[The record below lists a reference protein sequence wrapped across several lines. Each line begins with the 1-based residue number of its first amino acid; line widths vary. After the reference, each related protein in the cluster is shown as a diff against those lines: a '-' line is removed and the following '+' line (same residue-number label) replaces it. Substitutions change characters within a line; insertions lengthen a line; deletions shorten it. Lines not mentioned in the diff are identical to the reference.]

1 MRSIFFGTLIV
12 AATLGVLSGCQHV
25 PPQPLDL
32 TAIQAEHAARAVDV
46 APVRAFAD
54 ALAAGGEAPE
64 VFDPSDGLTLREGQ
78 AVALWYNLDLRV
90 ARLRAEGA
98 QSMAQAA
105 GRWPDPELG
114 FEKGQ
119 KFVEEAGH
127 GFLHDAG
134 GVSRSWISMGSISIT
149 IPLSGRLRAERA
161 LHRTEFDRALLQ
173 AAEAEAQIVDAV
185 RRAWA
190 QWSVAHARAAL
201 TEEHL
206 AVVGQVAGTAE
217 ALAQAGELPPT
228 SARIL
233 TIERLRHAAAQEL
246 ARATEAETHAALLQT
261 LGLLPDA
268 PVELV
273 PGLDTTVPSAAI
285 EISEHPRIAVL
296 RAAYQAAEDRLR
308 LELRKQYPDLR
319 VSPTYTNEEDETA
332 IVAGLSF
339 PVPVW
344 NANRLGIAEAV
355 AARDVARAE
364 VEAACQAL
372 TVEVAQAR
380 AAAEGSRA
388 QRARLLETVAS
399 ALDTQMTEA
408 LALLRAGEID
418 VVLLHEALRQSLD
431 IKQALLDAA
440 YAEAL
445 AAARLT
451 AATANPLHGLA
462 PLTETKE

>member
-1 MRSIFFGTLIV
+1 MRSICLGPLL
-12 AATLGVLSGCQHV
+12 AAASLGVLSGCQHV

-32 TAIQAEHAARAVDV
+32 TAIQAEQAGRTLDV
-46 APVRAFAD
+46 APVRAFAE
-54 ALAAGGEAPE
+54 ALAVGSDPPE
-64 VFDPSDGLTLREGQ
+64 VFNAEDGLSLREGQ

-98 QSMAQAA
+98 QAMARAS

-114 FEKGQ
+114 FETGQ
-119 KFVEEAGH
+119 KSVDEAGH
-127 GFLHDAG
+127 GFLHEAG
-134 GVSRSWISMGSISIT
+134 GVTRSWISMGSISIT

-161 LHRTEFDRALLQ
+161 LHRTEYDRALLQ
-173 AAEAEAQIVDAV
+173 AAEAEAQTLDAV

-190 QWSVAHARAAL
+190 VWSAAHARAAL
-201 TEEHL
+201 VADHL
-206 AVVGQVAGTAE
+206 AVVGQVAETAE
-217 ALAQAGELPPT
+217 ALAQAGELPAT
-228 SARIL
+228 SARLL

-246 ARATEAETHAALLQT
+246 ARATEAEARAALLHT

-273 PGLDTTVPSAAI
+273 PGFDTTVPTAAI
-285 EISEHPRIAVL
+285 DIAEHPRVAVL

-308 LELRKQYPDLR
+308 VALRKQYPDLR
-319 VSPTYTNEEDETA
+319 VSPTYTNEDDETA
-332 IVAGLSF
+332 IVAGLGF

-355 AARDVARAE
+355 SAREVARAE

-372 TVEVAQAR
+372 AVEMAQAR
-380 AAAEGSRA
+380 AAAEGSQA
-388 QRARLLETVAS
+388 QRARLLETVAP
-399 ALDTQMTEA
+399 ALDTQMAEA

-440 YAEAL
+440 YTEAL